1 MPSHEEVKA
10 SVRECLQKGCA
21 KQTLV
26 FLSLAVCVD
35 YESICNS
42 QVPWGIPSTDM
53 CVGMDMHT
61 ANVGMTFKGAGPK
74 PVCIYKEMIS
84 DKG

>member
-10 SVRECLQKGCA
+10 LLRECLQKGCA

-35 YESICNS
+35 YETMQFPGSLRDSIYRH
-42 QVPWGIPSTDM
+42 V
-53 CVGMDMHT
+53 
-61 ANVGMTFKGAGPK
+61 
-74 PVCIYKEMIS
+74 
-84 DKG
+84 